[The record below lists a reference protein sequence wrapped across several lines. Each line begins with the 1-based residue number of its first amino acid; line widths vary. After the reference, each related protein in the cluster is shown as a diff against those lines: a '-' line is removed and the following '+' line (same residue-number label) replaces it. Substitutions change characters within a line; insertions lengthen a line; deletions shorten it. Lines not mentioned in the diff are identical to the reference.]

1 MCSVIIPFCM
11 RLRDKAGVLQRVVR
25 YAVINLSD
33 DPCDTY
39 YTILDTEPIA
49 REGIEERESERVVTS
64 NDTLRVYIGD
74 VIVDLARIDPTNARD
89 CKIIIQT
96 LQAYLSYP
104 EIKPEVTRMSRAVI
118 EYLEGVSE

>member
-1 MCSVIIPFCM
+1 M
-11 RLRDKAGVLQRVVR
+11 RLRDKAGVLQRVIR

-64 NDTLRVYIGD
+64 NDTLRVYVGD
-74 VIVDLARIDPTNARD
+74 VAVDLVRIDPTNARD

>member
-1 MCSVIIPFCM
+1 
-11 RLRDKAGVLQRVVR
+11 
-25 YAVINLSD
+25 
-33 DPCDTY
+33 
-39 YTILDTEPIA
+39 
-49 REGIEERESERVVTS
+49 
-64 NDTLRVYIGD
+64 
-74 VIVDLARIDPTNARD
+74 VDLARIDPTNARD